1 MCGIAGAIFW
11 HDAPRAEEH
20 DAIVSSMVDALAHR
34 GPDGRG
40 VARCTSTDRASGARA
55 TFGHA
60 RLSIIDL
67 SERGRQPMAS
77 GRRPAWLTY
86 NGEIYN
92 FADIRR
98 ELERAGRVFTSQ
110 SDTEVLL
117 QGYEEWGPGVIDRLR
132 GMFAFAIWDGISN
145 QVLIARD
152 RLGIKPLYLY
162 RDERCLL
169 FASEIRSLLA
179 SGLVPRRL
187 DPIAVD
193 QYLAYQSVPAPRT
206 LVENVTMLSAG
217 HLAIASSGGRYD
229 EREYWDP
236 LVAASPEAATAD
248 RSTARRRVHEL
259 LTESVQ
265 LHLISDV
272 PVGVFLSSG
281 VDSTALVSLMRQS
294 GVTARTFTVACPGSA
309 FDESDDAREIARSF
323 GADHTEI
330 ALDAASMCDELPAA
344 LATVDHPSGDGLNT
358 FIVSHA
364 VRQTGLK
371 VALSGLG
378 GDEFFGGYPSFQR
391 LGRLAPYSRL
401 WGRSPAGIR
410 AVAARAVRTLGQ
422 DSASAG
428 KAAALLESDGSVPQ
442 MFPVMRQVFSASQRA
457 ALLDKD
463 LLARSEAA
471 GDPYVRL
478 LDGAARRTIGA
489 GPLALVCYAEARTY
503 MHDVLLRDTDQ
514 MSMAH
519 GLEVRVP
526 LLDHRLV
533 EYVMGLTDDVRH
545 AGTAPKP
552 LLVESVGEPLP
563 SACLR
568 PKRGFVLPFAGW
580 MRGPLQ
586 SYCDARLG
594 PSGLAGRGIVNS
606 KALTS
611 LWRSFAAGEARVSW
625 SRPWTLVALE
635 AWLAQTGVSL

>member
-11 HDAPRAEEH
+11 KDAPRADEH
-20 DAIVSSMVDALAHR
+20 DAIVSRMVDAIAHR

-40 VARCTSTDRASGARA
+40 VARCTPASRMSGPQAV
-55 TFGHA
+55 FGHA

-67 SERGRQPMAS
+67 SERGGQPMAS
-77 GRRPAWLTY
+77 GRRPVWVTY

-92 FADIRR
+92 FAEVRR
-98 ELERAGRVFTSQ
+98 ALEGTGRVFASE

-117 QGYEEWGPGVIDRLR
+117 QGYEEWGTGVIDRLR
-132 GMFAFAIWDGISN
+132 GMFAFAIWDGASN
-145 QVLIARD
+145 QLLLARD
-152 RLGIKPLYLY
+152 RLGIKPLYVY
-162 RDERCLL
+162 RDHRGLV
-169 FASEIRSLLA
+169 FASEVRALLA
-179 SGLVPRRL
+179 SRLVPRRL
-187 DPIAVD
+187 DAIAVD

-206 LVENVTMLSAG
+206 LVESVTMVRPG
-217 HLAIASSGGRYD
+217 WLAFASGPNRYE

-236 LVAASPEAATAD
+236 LLAASPGAATAD
-248 RSTARRRVHEL
+248 RGAARRHVHTL
-259 LTESVQ
+259 LAESVG
-265 LHLISDV
+265 LHLVSDV

-281 VDSTALVSLMRQS
+281 VDSTAIVSLMRQA
-294 GVTARTFTVACPGSA
+294 GVTPRTFTVACPGSG
-309 FDESDDAREIARSF
+309 FDEGHDARDIARVF

-330 ALDAASMCDELPAA
+330 ALEAKTMCGEVPMA
-344 LATVDHPSGDGLNT
+344 LAAVDHPSGDGINT

-391 LGRLAPYSRL
+391 LGRLAPYSRV
-401 WGRSPAGIR
+401 WGRSPASIR
-410 AVAARAVRTLGQ
+410 LVAAKAVRAFGS
-422 DSASAG
+422 DSTSAG

-457 ALLDKD
+457 ALLESD
-463 LLARSEAA
+463 LLAASEAA
-471 GDPYVRL
+471 GDPYVQM
-478 LDGAARRTIGA
+478 LDAAAERSGRA
-489 GPLALVCYAEARTY
+489 GQLGFVCYAEARTY

-514 MSMAH
+514 MSMRH

-533 EYVMGLTDDVRH
+533 EYVMGLSDEVRH
-545 AGTAPKP
+545 DGGGPKP

-563 SACLR
+563 AACLR
-568 PKRGFVLPFAGW
+568 PKRGFVLPFADW

-586 SYCDARLG
+586 SFCETSLG
-594 PSGLAGRGIVNS
+594 PSGLAGRGIVER
-606 KALTS
+606 KALAS
-611 LWRSFAAGEARVSW
+611 LWRSFAAGEPRVSW